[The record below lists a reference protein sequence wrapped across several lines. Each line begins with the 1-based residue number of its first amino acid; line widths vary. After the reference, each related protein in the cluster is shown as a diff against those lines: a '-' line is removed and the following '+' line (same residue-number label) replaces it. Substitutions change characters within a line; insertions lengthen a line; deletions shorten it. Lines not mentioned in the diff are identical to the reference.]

1 MTMSPS
7 LRARRAWQSTYDIAR
22 VIETLFIFCYNTH
35 MDFNQKPLKIFFS
48 YYKPHI
54 GLFIADMLCAFFMA
68 AIDVAFPMFSRYAL
82 NTLIPNYQ
90 LKTFLILVAILLAG
104 FCIHKM
110 CNWFVAY
117 WGHVFGNR
125 VEQDMR
131 RDVFDHLEKLPFSF
145 YDTNR
150 TGKIMSR
157 ATTDLFEITE
167 LAHHGPEDFSIA
179 VLNLLGA
186 FVMLL
191 TIRWELAIIVFITM
205 PVMIFIVI
213 SSRRNLSKASTRVK
227 ETTAEVN
234 ASLESS
240 ISGIRVTKGFNNED
254 FERARFDVSNKQYSA
269 AKQSRFRYMASFFSN
284 IEFCNNL
291 LSLMTLAVG
300 GYFIM
305 KGKMTLPDL
314 VAANL
319 FVATFVSPIKRLNGF
334 VEQFITGMAGF
345 NRFLEIMRTDTEP
358 ADESDAVE
366 ILSARG
372 NISFKDVSFSY
383 TKDYPVLSDV
393 NLEIHSGEKFALVG
407 ASGGGKSTIC
417 NLIPRFYEITGGQ
430 ICLDG
435 IDIRHIKKQSLRSQ
449 IGIVQQDVFLFAG
462 TIRENIAYG
471 KPDAS
476 DEEIQAAAR
485 RAEIHEDIMKMP
497 NGYDSVVGE
506 RGIKLS
512 GGQKQR
518 VSIARCFL
526 KNPPI
531 LILDEATSALD
542 TTTEIKIQHSFD
554 ELSKGRTTLVIAHRL
569 STIKNADMI
578 AVVNDHGIVELGTH
592 DELMNKKG
600 EYYRLQSAQVE

>member
-1 MTMSPS
+1 
-7 LRARRAWQSTYDIAR
+7 
-22 VIETLFIFCYNTH
+22 

-48 YYKPHI
+48 YYKPHWK
-54 GLFIADMLCAFFMA
+54 LFAADMACAVFMA

-82 NTLIPNYQ
+82 NTLIPNHQ

-104 FCIHKM
+104 FGLRWI
-110 CNWFVAY
+110 CNWFVNY
-117 WGHVFGNR
+117 WGHIFGNR

-131 RDVFDHLEKLPFSF
+131 RDVFDQLEKLPFSF

-167 LAHHGPEDFSIA
+167 LAHHGPEDFTIA
-179 VLNLLGA
+179 VLTILGSFFLL
-186 FVMLL
+186 LK
-191 TIRWELAIIVFITM
+191 IRWELALIVIISM
-205 PVMIFIVI
+205 PIMIFIVI
-213 SSRRNLSKASTRVK
+213 TSRRGFSRTSVKVK

-240 ISGIRVTKGFNNED
+240 ISGIRITKGFVNED
-254 FERARFDVSNKQYSA
+254 FERENFAVHNKAYSQ
-269 AKQSRFRYMASFFSN
+269 AKQNRFLYMALFHSN
-284 IEFCNNL
+284 IDICNNL
-291 LSLMTLAVG
+291 LSLLVLAVG

-319 FVATFVSPIKRLNGF
+319 FIASFTAPIRKLTNF

-345 NRFLEIMRTDTEP
+345 NRFLEIMRTDPEP
-358 ADESDAVE
+358 ADLPDAVE

-372 NISFKDVSFSY
+372 NISFKDVNFSY
-383 TKDYPVLSDV
+383 TKDFPVLEGV
-393 NLEIHSGEKFALVG
+393 NLDIHAGEKFALVG

-435 IDIRHIKKQSLRSQ
+435 IDIRHIKKSSLRAQ

-471 KPDAS
+471 KPSAT
-476 DEEIQAAAR
+476 DEEIEQAAR

-497 NGYDSVVGE
+497 KGYDTIVGE

-542 TTTEIKIQHSFD
+542 TATEIKIQHSFD

-569 STIKNADMI
+569 STIKNADKI
-578 AVVNDHGIVELGTH
+578 AVVNDHGIAEQGSH
-592 DELMNKKG
+592 DELMKKHG
-600 EYYRLQSAQVE
+600 EYYRLSTVQEEEKL

>member
-1 MTMSPS
+1 
-7 LRARRAWQSTYDIAR
+7 
-22 VIETLFIFCYNTH
+22 
-35 MDFNQKPLKIFFS
+35 MDYTKHPIKIFFS
-48 YYKPHI
+48 YYKPHLP
-54 GLFIADMLCAFFMA
+54 LFIADMICAVFIA

-82 NTLIPNYQ
+82 ATLIPNRS
-90 LKTFLILVAILLAG
+90 LRLFLILVGVLFLG
-104 FCIHKM
+104 FCIRWL
-110 CNWFVAY
+110 CNWFVNY

-125 VEQDMR
+125 IEQDMR

-145 YDTNR
+145 YDTHR

-179 VLNLLGA
+179 VLTILGSFFLL
-186 FVMLL
+186 LQ
-191 TIRWELAIIVFITM
+191 IRWELALIVIIALPI
-205 PVMIFIVI
+205 MIFIVI
-213 SSRRNLSKASTRVK
+213 ASRRSLSRTSVKVK

-234 ASLESS
+234 AGLESS
-240 ISGIRVTKGFNNED
+240 ISGIRVTKGFTNEE
-254 FERARFDVSNKQYSA
+254 FERERFAVHNAEYSK
-269 AKQSRFRYMASFFSN
+269 AKQVRFRYMAFFHSN

-291 LSLMTLAVG
+291 LSLLVLTVG

-305 KGKMTLPDL
+305 KDRMTLPDL

-319 FVATFVSPIKRLNGF
+319 FIASFIAPVRKLTNF
-334 VEQFITGMAGF
+334 VEQFATGMAGF
-345 NRFLEIMRTDTEP
+345 HRFLEIMRTDTEP
-358 ADESDAVE
+358 KDSPDAVE

-383 TKDYPVLSDV
+383 NAYFPVLSGV
-393 NLEIHSGEKFALVG
+393 NFDIHSGEKFALVG

-417 NLIPRFYEITGGQ
+417 NLIPRFYEITSGQ
-430 ICLDG
+430 ILLDG
-435 IDIRHIKKQSLRSQ
+435 IDIKKIKKRSLRSQ

-462 TIRENIAYG
+462 SIRENIAYG
-471 KPDAS
+471 KPGATDK
-476 DEEIQAAAR
+476 EIQLAAQ
-485 RAEIHEDIMKMP
+485 RAEIHDDIMKMP
-497 NGYDSVVGE
+497 NGYDTIVGE

-542 TTTEIKIQHSFD
+542 SATEIKIQHSFD
-554 ELSKGRTTLVIAHRL
+554 ELSKGRTTIVIAHRL
-569 STIKNADMI
+569 STVKNADKI
-578 AVVNDHGIVELGTH
+578 AVVNEKGISEIGTH
-592 DELMNKKG
+592 DELMAKQG
-600 EYYRLQSAQVE
+600 EYYRLRTVQVE